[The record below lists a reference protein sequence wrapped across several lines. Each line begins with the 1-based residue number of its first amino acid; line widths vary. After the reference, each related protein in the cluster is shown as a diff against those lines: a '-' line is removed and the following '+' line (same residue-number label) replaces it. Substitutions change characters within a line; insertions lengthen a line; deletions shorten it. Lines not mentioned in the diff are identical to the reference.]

1 MRTLFTER
9 QLEINRLVREGLSNS
24 EIASRLG
31 ITVQDVSIT
40 EKRFRENLE
49 KAVNTINLA
58 KESFMVSTI
67 SIEAGTHILDASK
80 MIMNYADRKGI
91 KLKDNTLS
99 LVSGLRGYLGSALKN
114 GKMKR
119 GVEVILLQDGGI
131 KYLPTL
137 G

>member
-80 MIMNYADRKGI
+80 MIMNYADKKGI

-99 LVSGLRGYLGSALKN
+99 LLSGLRGYLGPDLKN

-131 KYLPTL
+131 KYL
-137 G
+137 

>member
-40 EKRFRENLE
+40 EKRFRENVE

-99 LVSGLRGYLGSALKN
+99 LVSGLRGYLGPDLKN

-119 GVEVILLQDGGI
+119 SVEVLVLQDGGI
-131 KYLPTL
+131 KYL
-137 G
+137 

>member
-1 MRTLFTER
+1 MMRTLFTDR
-9 QLEINRLVREGLSNS
+9 QLEIRRLSMAGMSHS
-24 EIASRLG
+24 EIASKLC

-40 EKRFRENLE
+40 ERRFRENLE

-58 KESFMVSTI
+58 KETLMVSSF
-67 SIEAGTHILDASK
+67 SIEPGTHILDASK
-80 MIMNYADRKGI
+80 MIMNYADKKGI

-99 LVSGLRGYLGSALKN
+99 LLSGLRGYLGPDLKN

-131 KYLPTL
+131 KYL
-137 G
+137 

>member
-99 LVSGLRGYLGSALKN
+99 LVSGLRGYLGPDLKN

-119 GVEVILLQDGGI
+119 SVEVLVLQDGGI
-131 KYLPTL
+131 KYL
-137 G
+137 